1 MFAVRLRKTHGKQ
14 IIFVVRL
21 VLAHGKDNAQTNGCE
36 REYHPV
42 GEKCLP
48 CAKKKTHVK
57 LFLCR
62 ALREKRTTNIF
73 FAERFFRRA
82 LWRKRTAKILFAV
95 RPKKNARQTRVFL

>member
-1 MFAVRLRKTHGKQ
+1 MFAARLRKTHGKQ
-14 IIFVVRL
+14 IIFAVRL

-62 ALREKRTTNIF
+62 ALRE
-73 FAERFFRRA
+73 
-82 LWRKRTAKILFAV
+82 
-95 RPKKNARQTRVFL
+95 NARQTFFLPNVFFAVRYGENAR